1 MRHRIGITY
10 DATVNEPI
18 RDARLWYRLN
28 YSRFNRVG
36 VAWFR
41 RSHAHFSLAG
51 LTIVP
56 AFLLAGLFRDAALF
70 KIVAVLPTL
79 LFFAWNPNLLRDEA
93 KIPKRSYVLFSTAIV
108 LSAVYFIASW
118 KWGIQ
123 YQGIRYV
130 QTICAINLV
139 WTGFVAFAFALSLKQ
154 SSSFGLNLFLHW
166 ILFAW
171 QAWYAFPY
179 LGELP

>member
-1 MRHRIGITY
+1 MTPKLTSRLVTLVCGIGLIIPASIGLGLLGSGSPTLISPLP
-10 DATVNEPI
+10 V
-18 RDARLWYRLN
+18 
-28 YSRFNRVG
+28 
-36 VAWFR
+36 
-41 RSHAHFSLAG
+41 

-56 AFLLAGLFRDAALF
+56 AFLFAGLFRHAALF
-70 KIVAVLPTL
+70 KIVSVLPTL
-79 LFFAWNPNLLRDEA
+79 LFLAWNPSLLRGEA

-108 LSAVYFIASW
+108 LSVAYFIASW

-130 QTICAINLV
+130 HTICAINLV
-139 WTGFVAFAFALSLKQ
+139 WTAFVGGVFALSLKR

-171 QAWYAFPY
+171 LAWYAFPY

>member
-1 MRHRIGITY
+1 MPPQLT
-10 DATVNEPI
+10 
-18 RDARLWYRLN
+18 
-28 YSRFNRVG
+28 SRFVTLVCG
-36 VAWFR
+36 IGLIVPASIGLGLFG
-41 RSHAHFSLAG
+41 SGAPTLISPLPA

-56 AFLLAGLFRDAALF
+56 AFLFSGLFRDASLF

-79 LFFAWNPNLLRDEA
+79 LFFAWNPNLLRGEA

-139 WTGFVAFAFALSLKQ
+139 WTGFVAFAFALSLKR

-171 QAWYAFPY
+171 LAWYAFPY